1 MSDEKIYTVFATV
14 SLPKDAGDEGVVTEG
29 RYTIAADG
37 TVTLCDLKG
46 VPVRDQHGRTHER
59 KPGPNETPH
68 QVATRLTKHLR
79 LVLLGKDEDRV
90 GFRAPLKYPKI
101 GYA

>member
-14 SLPKDAGDEGVVTEG
+14 NPPKGDDQGVTCEGK
-29 RYTIAADG
+29 YTISDDG
-37 TVTLCDLKG
+37 TVTLCDRQG
-46 VPVRDQHGRTHER
+46 VAVRDQHGRTHER

-68 QVATRLTKHLR
+68 QVAARLTKQLR

-90 GFRAPLKYPKI
+90 GFRAPLKYPKV